1 MSVRVRLA
9 PSPTGNLHIGT
20 ARTAVFNWLFAR
32 HQGGKFI
39 LRVEDTDRERSREEY
54 TQNILDGLQ
63 WLGLNWDEGPIFQ
76 SDRTH
81 LYQQAIQTLLD
92 KGLAYRC
99 YATPEELQTLRE
111 SQRAAKLAPRYDNR
125 HRNLTPEQQQEF
137 EAEGRTAVIRFKID
151 DDRTITWHDLVRGN
165 LSWKGSDLGGDMVVA
180 RAAVPGEVG
189 QPLYNLAVVVD
200 DIDMAITHV
209 IRGEDHIANT
219 AKQILLYEAMEAAVP
234 KFAHTPLILNPKGQK
249 LSKRD
254 GATSVSEF
262 QKMGYTPE
270 AMANYMALLGWSP
283 PDSQERFTLAEAAEK
298 FGFDRVNKAGAKF
311 DWDKLNWLNG
321 QLLHE
326 TPADEL
332 MAALIPYWQ
341 AGGYE
346 FDPEGD
352 LPWLKALTQTIGPS
366 LTVLPDAVEMSRALM
381 VESVEFTEDA
391 TQQVRQEGV
400 VPLLQA
406 VWEKIDADAPLTED
420 AAKEIVKQVTKAQGV
435 KKGLVMKSLRAGLT
449 GALKGPDLIQSWLI
463 LHQRGWDRAR
473 LEKACEVGQTSSG
486 EE

>member
-1 MSVRVRLA
+1 
-9 PSPTGNLHIGT
+9 
-20 ARTAVFNWLFAR
+20 
-32 HQGGKFI
+32 
-39 LRVEDTDRERSREEY
+39 
-54 TQNILDGLQ
+54 
-63 WLGLNWDEGPIFQ
+63 
-76 SDRTH
+76 
-81 LYQQAIQTLLD
+81 
-92 KGLAYRC
+92 
-99 YATPEELQTLRE
+99 
-111 SQRAAKLAPRYDNR
+111 
-125 HRNLTPEQQQEF
+125 
-137 EAEGRTAVIRFKID
+137 
-151 DDRTITWHDLVRGN
+151 
-165 LSWKGSDLGGDMVVA
+165 
-180 RAAVPGEVG
+180 
-189 QPLYNLAVVVD
+189 
-200 DIDMAITHV
+200 
-209 IRGEDHIANT
+209 
-219 AKQILLYEAMEAAVP
+219 
-234 KFAHTPLILNPKGQK
+234 
-249 LSKRD
+249 
-254 GATSVSEF
+254 
-262 QKMGYTPE
+262 MGYTPE

-326 TPADEL
+326 MPADEL

-341 AGGYE
+341 AGNYE

-352 LPWLKALTQTIGPS
+352 LPWLKALTETIGPS

-391 TQQVRQEGV
+391 AKQVRLEGV

-406 VWEKIDADAPLTED
+406 VLAKINADAPLTED

-486 EE
+486 E